1 MVTTLQEDKELEQD
15 TADAVNYDMLELSD
29 EDFLKLEDEPQK
41 EVIPVEPKEEEEE
54 DKKEKEEDLPDDKEI
69 EPIVATEKPAE
80 ETESVEV
87 EEVPV
92 KKAVETDTVEDTKKE
107 EKVPEDD
114 KEVPET
120 VIDYKAEYDK
130 VMAPFKA
137 NGTQMQ
143 MKSAEDA
150 VTLMQMGANYHKKM
164 AGLKPSLKLLKVLE
178 KNDLLDVDQL
188 SYLIDLKNKN
198 PEAITKLVKDSGLDP
213 LDINVK
219 DDSAYTP
226 TTQVVNDTEIELDT
240 VLDNIK
246 QSPTYAQTL
255 NVITKDWDDAS
266 RTVIA
271 SKPQIISII
280 NDHVADGTFEKV
292 MGVVTYER
300 SLGKLQGVSD
310 FDAYRKVGDALH
322 AAGKLGAPPKA
333 VVIEPT
339 QTIVKEPTPEEIK
352 RKERKKAASPT
363 KTVGTPVKESYNPL
377 TMSDED
383 FEKFDPKKFK
393 V

>member
-41 EVIPVEPKEEEEE
+41 EVIPVEPKEEEE

>member
-41 EVIPVEPKEEEEE
+41 EVIPVEPKEEEE

-69 EPIVATEKPAE
+69 EPIVATEEPAE

-280 NDHVADGTFEKV
+280 NDHVADGTFDKV

>member
-41 EVIPVEPKEEEEE
+41 EVIPVEPKEEEE

-69 EPIVATEKPAE
+69 EPIVATEEPAE